1 MEARHTT
8 RRYRSY
14 RMEMLVRIRQY
25 LQSSKCF
32 CIKYLITCLIIY
44 YYYNLN

>member
-25 LQSSKCF
+25 LQQFSED
-32 CIKYLITCLIIY
+32 
-44 YYYNLN
+44 